1 MLKLIPMLYSLVLSL
16 LLAGCTPSV
25 PVVGDYD
32 QALSIAQQSGRPVFL
47 LFTSLSCP
55 HNEAIQEK
63 IRNDSTIQ
71 RYLERHYVNAWLYV
85 DDTRP
90 LPEPQTVQW
99 KGETR
104 TLRTYGNKWAHL
116 EWVKFQKNLQPL
128 AAIVDEEGKVVC
140 QAVTYQELQAD
151 FLGYLQR
158 GVERS
163 K

>member
-1 MLKLIPMLYSLVLSL
+1 MLFYSLVFAL
-16 LLAGCTPSV
+16 LFASYTPSI
-25 PVVGDYD
+25 PVVKDYD

-47 LFTSLSCP
+47 LFTGLSCP

-63 IRNDSTIQ
+63 IRNDSTIRQ
-71 RYLERHYVNAWLYV
+71 YLETHYVNAWLYV
-85 DDTRP
+85 DDARP

-99 KGETR
+99 KGETQ
-104 TLRTYGNKWAHL
+104 TLRTYGSKWAHL

-128 AAIVDEEGKVVC
+128 AAIVDEEGKMVC

-151 FLGYLQR
+151 FLDYLKR